1 MTILNMD
8 FFLKLFAKAL
18 HQDFFL
24 VKQEQQLGA
33 HTGKYTKIES
43 ILQGLRKY
51 EVSPNRVYFIG
62 TLDQSL
68 SSSPGAHPGHEY
80 TYKKTRLHC
89 QHDHNVNRL
98 SQSTLIAK
106 GEGDFQTSG

>member
-1 MTILNMD
+1 MKI
-8 FFLKLFAKAL
+8 
-18 HQDFFL
+18 FFL

-33 HTGKYTKIES
+33 HAGKYTKIES

-68 SSSPGAHPGHEY
+68 SSSPGAHGIFDVQAPWARVH
-80 TYKKTRLHC
+80 L
-89 QHDHNVNRL
+89 
-98 SQSTLIAK
+98 
-106 GEGDFQTSG
+106 